1 MKKDHIPIPTPSS
14 KFLKIDCKECGE
26 QQIVFSHVSTNVTC
40 NSCGNTIAKP
50 MGSKAK
56 FFGKLSGSVE

>member
-1 MKKDHIPIPTPSS
+1 MKKDHIPIPIPSS

-26 QQIVFSHVSTNVTC
+26 QQIVFSHVSTDVTC
-40 NSCGNTIAKP
+40 NSCGNAIAKP